1 MPAGMHDRTVG
12 LDDGAFQG
20 EVLEHAPEEGGEA
33 FAGVVVEGVVDLGAL
48 CFLQWRWSG
57 IGIGGGIGS
66 NRRGMDCRARSRW

>member
-48 CFLQWRWSG
+48 CFLQGGWRGSA
-57 IGIGGGIGS
+57 GGS
-66 NRRGMDCRARSRW
+66 SRRGMNCRARSRR